1 MAMTSD
7 CPHAITCQS
16 EIMLHFVH
24 QSASQSRL
32 LLRLHPLTL
41 TALMG
46 IMLQGTLPVE
56 ARTCRT
62 GTPSRLFAAAA
73 VLPHFGIACQGP
85 ATPRITRSVRVVTE
99 SSPSRHRVVTRTS
112 VSSSSS
118 EAWLQEPTSVGYARP
133 GSAKFR
139 TRSEANAIPSSSR
152 TSLQS
157 PQTRCRH
164 VDFQPARW
172 PSGFHLGF
180 IWVSSGFHL
189 FELSKPSEI

>member
-1 MAMTSD
+1 MTSD

-99 SSPSRHRVVTRTS
+99 SSPSRHRVVTE
-112 VSSSSS
+112 SSPELQFLLLQAKHGCRNRPQWATPGQVLPSS
-118 EAWLQEPTSVGYARP
+118 EPGLRQMPYQAVAEHHCNRLRHDVDMWIFSRPVGQA
-133 GSAKFR
+133 
-139 TRSEANAIPSSSR
+139 
-152 TSLQS
+152 
-157 PQTRCRH
+157 
-164 VDFQPARW
+164 
-172 PSGFHLGF
+172 GF

-189 FELSKPSEI
+189 FELSKLSQI